1 MPITVSLAGLRAI
14 EALATHGSI
23 SAAAAAM
30 GYTPSAVSQQI
41 SRLERDLRQDL
52 IERQGRRAALT
63 VAGQILAD
71 SARRI
76 ILELETMDARL
87 QAEKQTVS
95 GLLTVAAFPSAAR
108 GIVPSAMTHLL
119 RHFPGLQVRV
129 HEVASHHAVDLVAG
143 GSADLAVAHDW
154 VGVPMVLPEGLD
166 ARHLGDDI
174 SDVLVGADHPA
185 ATRGVVELQEFIN
198 DSWLYE
204 PGSVAH
210 DFLLHEFSRFDGVV
224 LGHMIVEYA
233 TQIEMVGAG
242 FGVALVPR
250 MGRGFLP
257 PTVRALALRSPPVR
271 RIHGVW
277 RRSSAGRPA
286 IAAALDELASAGG
299 DPTSTSAAPE
309 VDDHVQLDLDLP

>member
-1 MPITVSLAGLRAI
+1 
-14 EALATHGSI
+14 
-23 SAAAAAM
+23 M

-52 IERQGRRAALT
+52 VERQGRRAALT

-76 ILELETMDARL
+76 ILELETMQARL
-87 QAEKQTVS
+87 QAEMQTVS

-108 GIVPSAMTHLL
+108 GIVPEAMSRLVRRWPEVELRLL
-119 RHFPGLQVRV
+119 
-129 HEVASHHAVDLVAG
+129 EVASHHAVDLVAG
-143 GSADLAVAHDW
+143 GGADLAVAHDW
-154 VGVPMVLPEGLD
+154 LGVPMVLPDGMD

-174 SDVLVGADHPA
+174 SDVLVNVNHPA
-185 ATRGVVELQEFIN
+185 ASRDDVELQEFI
-198 DSWLYE
+198 DDPWLYE

-210 DFLLHEFSRFDGVV
+210 DFLLHEFIRLDGAV
-224 LGHMIVEYA
+224 LGHMISEYA

-250 MGRGFLP
+250 MGRGPLP
-257 PTVRALALRSPPVR
+257 PTVRALAVRSPPLR
-271 RIHGVW
+271 RVHGVW

-286 IAAALDELASAGG
+286 IAAALDVLTSRLRHADPGISRPRGG
-299 DPTSTSAAPE
+299 
-309 VDDHVQLDLDLP
+309 